1 MVRSRP
7 RVMLPAPASP
17 ARVAQNRRRPRPQ
30 ERPSLRARLAQLTRL
45 SGLHHLRD
53 ERVRP
58 VLLRALSVVAT
69 IALGFALLSL
79 IERHLHTSSSFAIRN
94 VEATG
99 NSQLTTERVM
109 QAAGLSLGQNVFAVG
124 PDEAQRR
131 LLEEPWIESAV
142 VHRRLPSTFTIE
154 VRERR
159 AVALLSSNGAMYL
172 ISDEGLVIKPLGVSD
187 PYDLPVI
194 SGIDPDLRIQDEH
207 ALQNAL
213 VGAVSLLH
221 DYQDAGLWR
230 REPVSEVHI
239 ENDGSLSLYVGADAT
254 YVRLGKAPF
263 RQKLERL
270 REVLARLSQDKARAV
285 YVYLD
290 NQRRPDRVTAR
301 LR

>member
-17 ARVAQNRRRPRPQ
+17 ARVAQNRRKPRPQ
-30 ERPSLRARLAQLTRL
+30 ERPSLRALCARLVQFSRVQY
-45 SGLHHLRD
+45 LRD

-58 VLLRALSVVAT
+58 VVLRALAVVST
-69 IALGFALLSL
+69 IAVGFALLSL

-94 VEATG
+94 VEVTG

-124 PDEAQRR
+124 PDAAQRR
-131 LLEEPWIESAV
+131 LLEEPWIESALV
-142 VHRRLPSTFTIE
+142 RRRLPATFSIE

-159 AVALLSSNGAMYL
+159 AVALLSTNAEMYL
-172 ISDEGLVIKPLGVSD
+172 VSDEGLVIKSLAVSD

-194 SGIDPDLRIQDEH
+194 SGIDPDLRVQDEH
-207 ALQNAL
+207 ARENAL

-270 REVLARLSQDKARAV
+270 RQVLSRLSQDKARAV